1 MAKAGVNLAVHS
13 AVVTPSS
20 RNWFLA
26 CSYPVSGS
34 EPQCLLQVSNRFI
47 TSALL
52 RQHSCEIAMRLGITF
67 IDLHGFAEL
76 FKRFVAFSDSL
87 QGATEI
93 IANFGSLYR
102 VTFCAECSLVA
113 SNCTGPVALSGKRV
127 TEIELHLSRSG
138 FDRDGLLVMRDGFL
152 QLAVSPKSRAQI
164 IMGVGITRVER
175 NGLLVI
181 TDCFAS
187 FPLFHES
194 VSHVVIGFRISRV
207 DLERL
212 L

>member
-76 FKRFVAFSDSL
+76 FKRFVAFFRFSPGRHRDYCELWQPL
-87 QGATEI
+87 Q
-93 IANFGSLYR
+93 
-102 VTFCAECSLVA
+102 
-113 SNCTGPVALSGKRV
+113 
-127 TEIELHLSRSG
+127 
-138 FDRDGLLVMRDGFL
+138 
-152 QLAVSPKSRAQI
+152 
-164 IMGVGITRVER
+164 
-175 NGLLVI
+175 
-181 TDCFAS
+181 
-187 FPLFHES
+187 
-194 VSHVVIGFRISRV
+194 SH
-207 DLERL
+207 
-212 L
+212 